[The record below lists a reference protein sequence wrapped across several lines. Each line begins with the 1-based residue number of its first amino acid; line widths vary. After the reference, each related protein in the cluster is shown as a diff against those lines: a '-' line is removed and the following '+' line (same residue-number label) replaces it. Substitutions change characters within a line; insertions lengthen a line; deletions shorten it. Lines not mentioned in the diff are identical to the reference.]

1 MKNLFS
7 IFLLSLILTGCSTFE
22 STIQAGKDITS
33 AVVDDIVDI
42 SKTVISIPVQAVST
56 VSDKSEEETESEDSE
71 TEQDIYYMDG
81 RVIQTWQNT

>member
-7 IFLLSLILTGCSTFE
+7 ISLLALILTGCSTFE

-33 AVVDDIVDI
+33 AVVDDIVDV

-56 VSDKSEEETESEDSE
+56 VIDKIEEETESESE
-71 TEQDIYYMDG
+71 TE
-81 RVIQTWQNT
+81 

>member
-42 SKTVISIPVQAVST
+42 SKTAISIPVQAIST
-56 VSDKSEEETESEDSE
+56 VIDKIEEETEIESE
-71 TEQDIYYMDG
+71 TE
-81 RVIQTWQNT
+81 

>member
-71 TEQDIYYMDG
+71 TE
-81 RVIQTWQNT
+81 